1 MLGLGDFSIF
11 AVYVLCVLSAIA
23 CVVYGIFNWNKGADT
38 ERKEVDEEKEWE
50 KTEKDISEKLE
61 I

>member
-11 AVYVLCVLSAIA
+11 AAFVLCILSAIA
-23 CVVYGIFNWNKGADT
+23 CVVYGTINWNKGDQSDQ
-38 ERKEVDEEKEWE
+38 EKKLEEKWDKAE
-50 KTEKDISEKLE
+50 KEMAEKLD

>member
-11 AVYVLCVLSAIA
+11 AAFVLCILSAIA
-23 CVVYGIFNWNKGADT
+23 CVVYGTANWNKGDQSA
-38 ERKEVDEEKEWE
+38 KEKKLEEKWD
-50 KTEKDISEKLE
+50 KTEKDMAEKLD